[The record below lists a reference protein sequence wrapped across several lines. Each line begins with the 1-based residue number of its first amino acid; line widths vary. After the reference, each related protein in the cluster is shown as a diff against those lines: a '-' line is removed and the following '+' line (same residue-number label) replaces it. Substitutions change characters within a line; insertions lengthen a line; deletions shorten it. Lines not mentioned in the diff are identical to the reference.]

1 MAQLGDTIIKGDLNV
16 TGSINGGQKILWK
29 DTGGSYMHGSQIAN
43 LSQKISEQN
52 NGIVLLFQPY
62 DNTNN
67 VPYQKEYQS
76 YFIPKIEIATI
87 GEGKGHT
94 FMIWSDTYGLR
105 ATKYLIIHNDK
116 IVGYENNDKTLTIDG
131 KTVNN
136 KDAVL
141 TAVFGV

>member
-16 TGSINGGQKILWK
+16 IGNINGGQHILWR
-29 DTGGSYMHGSQIAN
+29 DIGGSYMHGSQIAN

-67 VPYQKEYQS
+67 VPYPKEYQL

-87 GEGKGHT
+87 GEGMGHT
-94 FMIWSDTYGLR
+94 FMIWGDDFGLR
-105 ATKYLIIHNDK
+105 ATKYLYIYNNK
-116 IVGYENNDKTLTIDG
+116 IVGFGNNDKTLTIDG
-131 KTVNN
+131 KSVNN
-136 KDAVL
+136 RDAVL

>member
-16 TGSINGGQKILWK
+16 TGSINGGQSILWQ
-29 DTGGSYMHGSQIAN
+29 GALYMNADHLITLN
-43 LSQKISEQN
+43 QKISEQN

-67 VPYQKEYQS
+67 VPNIWEYQS
-76 YFIPKIEIATI
+76 HFIPKIEIATI

-94 FMIWSDTYGLR
+94 FMIWGDAFGLR
-105 ATKYLIIHNDK
+105 ATKFLYIYDNK
-116 IVGYENNDKTLTIDG
+116 IVGHENNIKTQTVDG
-131 KTVNN
+131 KSINN
-136 KDAVL
+136 MNAVL

>member
-1 MAQLGDTIIKGDLNV
+1 MAQLGDTIVKGVLNV
-16 TGSINGGQKILWK
+16 LGSINGGQKILWR

-67 VPYQKEYQS
+67 VPHQWEYQS
-76 YFIPKIEIATI
+76 HFISKIEIATI

-94 FMIWSDTYGLR
+94 FMIWSDTHGLR
-105 ATKYLIIHNDK
+105 ATKYLIIHDDK

>member
-1 MAQLGDTIIKGDLNV
+1 MAQLGDTIIKGDLSV
-16 TGSINGGQKILWK
+16 TGTINGRQHILWR
-29 DTGGSYMHGSQIAN
+29 DTGGSYMQGNQQAQ
-43 LSQKISEQN
+43 LSERISEQN

-67 VPYQKEYQS
+67 VPYQKEYQL

-87 GEGKGHT
+87 GEGMGHT
-94 FMIWSDTYGLR
+94 FMIWSDNFGLR
-105 ATKYLIIHNDK
+105 ATKYLFIHDDK
-116 IVGYENNDKTLTIDG
+116 IVGFENNNKTLTIDG
-131 KTVNN
+131 KTVDN